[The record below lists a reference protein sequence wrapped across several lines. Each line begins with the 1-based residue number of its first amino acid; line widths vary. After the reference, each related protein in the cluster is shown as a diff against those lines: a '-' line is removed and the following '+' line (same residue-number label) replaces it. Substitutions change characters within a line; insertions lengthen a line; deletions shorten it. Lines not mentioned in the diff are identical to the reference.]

1 MSNQVST
8 VLSVKG
14 MSCGSCVKHVSE
26 ALNELPGV
34 EKVDVRFAEAKAFV
48 SHDPQA
54 APLASLIAAVSD
66 AGYDAAHSD

>member
-1 MSNQVST
+1 MSNPIST
-8 VLSVKG
+8 VLNVKG
-14 MSCGSCVKHVSE
+14 MSCGNCVKHVSE

-34 EKVDVRFAEAKAFV
+34 EKVDVRLAEAKAVV
-48 SHDPQA
+48 SHDPTT